1 MGLLQALSRLV
12 NSNRLNDVTADAGGA
27 LLASGLRQYQR
38 YPFAVAAEVA
48 QNWTVTG
55 SLAGTETLD
64 TVLGELSVTL
74 PAAAGADWLL
84 ISTRRFTLPLRV
96 MIGCNLSAKV
106 AGHDVEAGIVSIN
119 SNTGLPDWS
128 EYAALAWDSAAT
140 SSTSNTRARTCGR
153 GILQQSSTVTVG
165 TSIGVDQIR
174 ELICDP
180 ESIVFA
186 GRAPNSTAARGGEML
201 RDGLLPDA
209 TREYAVYV
217 RAVTS
222 GTPASTAV
230 LKLQWGQVVDHTE
243 QQVEITGG
251 RGTSMPAQAVPVN
264 GIMTVSGT
272 AVVTP
277 TPSASSGGFST
288 NTLIVSAA
296 TNNAAVIAAA
306 AAGVGGIVA
315 SNSAASW
322 RYVKFYNKSSAPA
335 PATDTPFM
343 VVPVPPGGTVVL
355 PQSFHIRF
363 STGLGI
369 AIVAGAA
376 NNDNTAVG
384 AGEVIVN
391 IQRI

>member
-1 MGLLQALSRLV
+1 MQAVDSKSGRPTHV
-12 NSNRLNDVTADAGGA
+12 QAANGV
-27 LLASGLRQYQR
+27 LLANGLRQYQR
-38 YPFAVAAEVA
+38 YPFAVQAEVA
-48 QNWTVTG
+48 QHWTISG

-64 TVLGELSVTL
+64 TVLGELLVTL
-74 PAAAGADWLL
+74 PAVAGADWLMV
-84 ISTRRFTLPLRV
+84 SKRRFTLPLRV

-106 AGHDVEAGIVSIN
+106 AGHDVQTGIVAIN
-119 SNTGLPDWS
+119 ADGSPDWT

-186 GRAPNSTAARGGEML
+186 GRTPNSTAARGGEML

-222 GTPASTAV
+222 GAPASSAM
-230 LKLQWGQVVDHTE
+230 LRLQCGQVIDHTE

-251 RGTSMPAQAVPVN
+251 RGTAMPAQAVPVN
-264 GIMTVSGT
+264 GTMTISGT
-272 AVVTP
+272 AVVTQ
-277 TPSASSGGFST
+277 TPSASSGGYST

-296 TNNAAVIAAA
+296 TNNAAVISAA
-306 AAGVGGIVA
+306 AAGVGQIVA
-315 SNSAASW
+315 ANSAASW
-322 RYVKFYNKSSAPA
+322 RYVKLYNKSTTPA

-355 PQSFHIRF
+355 PHSLHVRF

-369 AIVAGAA
+369 AIVAGSA
-376 NNDNTAVG
+376 NSDNTAVG
-384 AGEVIVN
+384 AGEVVVN